1 MSELRLPCAFCAE
14 PVRLEAHACPH
25 CQRDLDGPRRGE
37 VPVADASARRGIA
50 VMMAVQL
57 LVLVLLLVAVMR

>member
-14 PVRLEAHACPH
+14 PVRFEAHVCPH
-25 CQRDLDGPRRGE
+25 CQRNLDGPRRGE

-50 VMMAVQL
+50 VIMAVQL
-57 LVLVLLLVAVMR
+57 LVLVLLAVVVIG